1 MARLAMPREIERGF
15 WRLIGLGWST
25 ERAAQEVGV
34 SHGTG
39 ERWFL
44 NGGGMAP
51 MALAEFSDRFLTLAE
66 RECIDLCW
74 AAGWSQAEI
83 AREIGRDPSTVS
95 RELRRNRLLAHP
107 KKPPLP
113 DGQRRRRGPVPGTQ
127 GPGRRPRLL
136 YRAAPAQAKAEVR
149 ARRPKTAKLVEQPAL
164 RAWVQDKLESE
175 QWSPEQIARRLTD
188 AYPDDERMRISHE
201 AIYQSL
207 FVQGR
212 GALRRELTACLRT
225 GRALRKP
232 RRRADG
238 RRERIKDKVLISERP
253 AEAEDRAVPGHWEGD
268 LIVGEDSG
276 SAIGTLVERSTR
288 FVRLLHLPAD
298 HGAEAVRD
306 AIVAQINTL
315 PAALRRSLTWDQGIE
330 LARHAEITMAADL
343 PIYFCDP
350 HSPWQRGSNENTN
363 GLLRQ
368 YFPKGSDLS
377 VHDAAHLQFIAAK
390 LNGRPRKTL
399 GFKTPAEQLARL
411 LSEDQQARVATT
423 S

>member
-1 MARLAMPREIERGF
+1 MGRLAMPKEIERGF

-34 SHGTG
+34 SYGTG

-51 MALAEFSDRFLTLAE
+51 MALTEPKGRFLTLAE

-74 AAGWSQAEI
+74 AEGWSQADI
-83 AREIGRDPSTVS
+83 AREISRDASTVS
-95 RELRRNRLLAHP
+95 RELRRNRLLSYP
-107 KKPPLP
+107 TKPPRP
-113 DGQRRRRGPVPGTQ
+113 DGRQRRRGPVPGSQ
-127 GPGRRPRLL
+127 GPGRRPRLR
-136 YRAAPAQAKAEVR
+136 YRAAPAQSKAEVR
-149 ARRPKTAKLVEQPAL
+149 GRRPKTAKLVEQPAL
-164 RAWVQDKLESE
+164 RDWVQDKLESE
-175 QWSPEQIARRLTD
+175 QWSPEQIAGRLIAD
-188 AYPDDERMRISHE
+188 FPDDERMRISHE
-201 AIYQSL
+201 AIYQAL
-207 FVQGR
+207 YVQGR
-212 GALRRELTACLRT
+212 GALRRDLTACLRT

-232 RRRADG
+232 RRRADT

-253 AEAEDRAVPGHWEGD
+253 ADAEDRAVPGHWEGD
-268 LIVGEDSG
+268 LIIGADSG
-276 SAIGTLVERSTR
+276 SAIGTLVERTTR
-288 FVRLLHLPAD
+288 FVMLLHLPAD

-306 AIVAQINTL
+306 AIVTQINTL

-330 LARHAEITMAADL
+330 LARHAEITFATDL

-368 YFPKGSDLS
+368 YFPKGTDLA
-377 VHDAAHLQFIAAK
+377 VHDLDHLDHIAAK

-399 GFKTPAEQLARL
+399 GFKTPAEQLAQL
-411 LSEDQQARVATT
+411 LSEAQQVGVATT